1 MRADKIEPPWTVEQ
15 VKRLNAFQH
24 DGQFHPFTCGNDS
37 THRVLVA
44 TSDGWTCEDCEYR
57 QIWAHDFMASPKET
71 I

>member
-24 DGQFHPFTCGNDS
+24 D